1 MEIIQMHYLQFIVYH
16 YVICAF
22 IADSNRFTIPDGK
35 KLNYVA
41 NNVFKTL
48 LEQNESNDGVKIR
61 F

>member
-1 MEIIQMHYLQFIVYH
+1 MHYLQFIVYH